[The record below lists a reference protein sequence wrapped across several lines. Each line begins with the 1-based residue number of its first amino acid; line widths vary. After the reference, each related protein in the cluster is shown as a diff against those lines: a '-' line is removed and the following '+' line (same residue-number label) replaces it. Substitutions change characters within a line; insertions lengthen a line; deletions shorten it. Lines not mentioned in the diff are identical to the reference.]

1 MTAPVRPPASPT
13 SRLLTPRTKAGPAT
27 FGPLTRAL
35 SDSVRPANL
44 CPGKPAA
51 TACQGSPAQAG
62 GAGAPQPASVPDW
75 PWEEK
80 WGVKK
85 GEVPA
90 WDHQVFVYRE
100 GMAET
105 FPLGTYLFPPLPGMM
120 KQYWELPLS
129 QAERTFG
136 QLLWEIYGNSPDSKY
151 VKAFGWEGAR
161 ELLTNPRKFFGST
174 FVYKKLIWEM
184 GIPQTA
190 DDVRRFFEAYHRTL
204 YEFSAASMRA
214 RGVEPPPFE
223 EAWPGWRQE

>member
-1 MTAPVRPPASPT
+1 M
-13 SRLLTPRTKAGPAT
+13 
-27 FGPLTRAL
+27 
-35 SDSVRPANL
+35 RPAKL
-44 CPGKPAA
+44 PSGKPAA
-51 TACQGSPAQAG
+51 ACQGPAAQPG
-62 GAGAPQPASVPDW
+62 GAARPASVPEW

-85 GEVPA
+85 GETPP
-90 WDHQVFVYRE
+90 WDQQVFVYRE

-105 FPLGTYLFPPLPGMM
+105 SPLGTYLFPPLPGMM

-129 QAERTFG
+129 QAEKTFG

-174 FVYKKLIWEM
+174 FVYKKLISEM
-184 GIPQTA
+184 GVPQTPE
-190 DDVRRFFEAYHRTL
+190 DVRRFFEAYNRHL